1 MPLRT
6 RTVPLCRRLQPWRW
20 RLERSARRHEKKL
33 GGAVLRTHWTPQVQV
48 RDRATNRWIAPR
60 TRRRNFCTICGSKH
74 SAYPKSRYPCV
85 GICAGGTWPNY
96 ILEVRHDVEA
106 RIEPY
111 VIVRL
116 QNCFASLDAWR
127 ARCE

>member
-1 MPLRT
+1 VDSAKDQKTKFLYHLRFKTQRLPEIPL
-6 RTVPLCRRLQPWRW
+6 
-20 RLERSARRHEKKL
+20 
-33 GGAVLRTHWTPQVQV
+33 
-48 RDRATNRWIAPR
+48 
-60 TRRRNFCTICGSKH
+60 
-74 SAYPKSRYPCV
+74 PCV